1 MHEAGPDI
9 GSGRQGSAGGTMAE
23 KAEVRAEIDAELKEK
38 AEGIL
43 KQLGISPS
51 CAVEMLYSAIVRANG
66 MPTELLQFLKPTA
79 IGGMSGEEPGA
90 GLSKGWDSLQYGKP
104 LTADEV
110 EQMMKEEFG
119 L

>member
-1 MHEAGPDI
+1 
-9 GSGRQGSAGGTMAE
+9 MAE
-23 KAEVRAEIDAELKEK
+23 KAEVRAEIDAELKER
-38 AEGIL
+38 AESIL

-51 CAVEMLYSAIVRANG
+51 GAVEMLYSAIVRANG

-79 IGGMSGEEPGA
+79 IGGMSGEEPSA
-90 GLSKGWDSLQYGKP
+90 GLSKCWDSLQDGKP

-110 EQMMKEEFG
+110 DQMMKEEFG

>member
-1 MHEAGPDI
+1 
-9 GSGRQGSAGGTMAE
+9 MAE
-23 KAEVRAEIDAELKEK
+23 KAEVRAEIDAGLKER
-38 AEGIL
+38 AERIL

-51 CAVEMLYSAIVRANG
+51 AAVEMLYSAG
-66 MPTELLQFLKPTA
+66 LLDCRKPTA
-79 IGGMSGEEPGA
+79 TGGMSVEEPDA
-90 GLSKGWDSLQYGKP
+90 GLSKGWDSLQDGKP